1 MAHDRACLS
10 NARYGSRHS
19 ENGCAM
25 PYLQIKHP
33 HVPKRADSA
42 TFSRASSREER
53 SKRQP
58 YLLRP
63 LAVPVKAHEW
73 DNSTE
78 ADLDLTLMVPT

>member
-1 MAHDRACLS
+1 MANDREYLS
-10 NARYGSRHS
+10 TARYGSRHS
-19 ENGCAM
+19 ENGRAM

-42 TFSRASSREER
+42 TFSRPSSREEQ
-53 SKRQP
+53 SVRQT

-63 LAVPVKAHEW
+63 FAEADTAHEW

-78 ADLDLTLMVPT
+78 ADFDSSF